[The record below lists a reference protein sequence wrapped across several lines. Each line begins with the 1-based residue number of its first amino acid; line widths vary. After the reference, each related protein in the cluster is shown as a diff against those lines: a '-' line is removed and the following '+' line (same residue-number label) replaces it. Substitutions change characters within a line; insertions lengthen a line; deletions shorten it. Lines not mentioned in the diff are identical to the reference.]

1 MHSIWLPFFFSI
13 LSYIH
18 IEIWKIE
25 VTWQHLQL
33 NRKKNKW
40 QLCEYIYYSF
50 AWIFRFCYRRHV
62 YRIHTLLILKAKLA
76 RMEATDSA
84 SSSPEK
90 SPAHEDDDMMSSLDD
105 SYLESYGF
113 NFQDTY
119 RHVLKFY
126 KGTHLKAF

>member
-1 MHSIWLPFFFSI
+1 
-13 LSYIH
+13 
-18 IEIWKIE
+18 
-25 VTWQHLQL
+25 
-33 NRKKNKW
+33 
-40 QLCEYIYYSF
+40 
-50 AWIFRFCYRRHV
+50 
-62 YRIHTLLILKAKLA
+62 
-76 RMEATDSA
+76 MEATDSA

-126 KGTHLKAF
+126 KENESKSSSSHLNYNDKNRLVAYTQQSAHGPLSEANVAPLGALDDRKGQA

>member
-1 MHSIWLPFFFSI
+1 
-13 LSYIH
+13 
-18 IEIWKIE
+18 
-25 VTWQHLQL
+25 
-33 NRKKNKW
+33 
-40 QLCEYIYYSF
+40 
-50 AWIFRFCYRRHV
+50 
-62 YRIHTLLILKAKLA
+62 
-76 RMEATDSA
+76 MEATDSA

-126 KGTHLKAF
+126 KGTHLKAFEITSVLQTTYYPACSGYLSLIISYILL